1 MTQTNPG
8 NPNITQNLIP
18 FAQAMLSRRALLLS
32 LATKPPIGIGFIGTS
47 HSHGP
52 AKVDTVLANPAFQ
65 LVGLTEPTPKHKDI
79 PILSK
84 QALLNHPGVQVV
96 AVESAVRDH
105 ARDGLAVLEA
115 GKHLHL
121 EKAPA
126 DNLKD
131 FQKIVDLARR
141 QNRILQIG
149 YMWRYHPGINL
160 ALDAAKQGWLG
171 QVYLVRACIGNLLD
185 DARRPEW
192 AEFKGG
198 NMFELGGH
206 VLDPVVRLLGR
217 PRRVTPFLNK
227 HGKFNDTLNDNT
239 AAVLE
244 FDSAIAIL
252 HGSNLQPNSG
262 RYRAFEVHGSNGVII
277 VNPIEPPA
285 VTVDLAKPAGPFKA
299 GSQQV
304 PVPPYKRYVDDFI
317 DLAAAIRGESKLRVT
332 YDDDLLVQEI
342 LLRASGM

>member
-1 MTQTNPG
+1 
-8 NPNITQNLIP
+8 
-18 FAQAMLSRRALLLS
+18 MLSRRSLLLS
-32 LATKPPIGIGFIGTS
+32 LAAKPPIGIGFLGTS

-65 LVGLTEPTPKHKDI
+65 LLGVTAALPNRPSV
-79 PILSK
+79 PVLSR
-84 QALLNHPGVQVV
+84 QALLTHPGIQVI
-96 AVESAVRDH
+96 AVESDVRDH
-105 ARDGLAVLEA
+105 ARDALDALHA

-131 FQKIVDLARR
+131 FQQIVALAK
-141 QNRILQIG
+141 QKNRLLQIG

-185 DARRPEW
+185 GPRRPEW
-192 AEFKGG
+192 AAFKGG

-227 HGKFNDTLNDNT
+227 HGNFNDTLADNT

-244 FDSAIAIL
+244 FDHAMAIV

-262 RYRAFEVHGSNGVII
+262 RYRAFEVHGSNGAVL

-285 VTVDLAKPAGPFKA
+285 VTIDLAKPAGPYKA
-299 GSQQV
+299 GPQQV
-304 PVPPYKRYVDDFI
+304 PMPPYKRYVDDFV
-317 DLAAAIRGESKLRVT
+317 DLAAAIRGEAQLRVS
-332 YDDDLLVQEI
+332 YDDNLLVHEV

>member
-1 MTQTNPG
+1 
-8 NPNITQNLIP
+8 
-18 FAQAMLSRRALLLS
+18 MLSRRSLLLS
-32 LATKPPIGIGFIGTS
+32 LAAKPPIGIGFLGTS
-47 HSHGP
+47 HSHGEG
-52 AKVDTVLANPAFQ
+52 KLETILANPAYQ
-65 LVGLTEPTPKHKDI
+65 LIGVTEPTPKHKDV
-79 PILSK
+79 PILSRA
-84 QALLNHPGVQVV
+84 ALLSHPGIQVI

-131 FQKIVDLARR
+131 FQKIVALAQRK
-141 QNRILQIG
+141 NLLLQIG

-160 ALDAAKQGWLG
+160 ALDAARQGWLG
-171 QVYLVRACIGNLLD
+171 DVYLVRACIGNQLD
-185 DARRPEW
+185 IARRPEW

-217 PRRVTPFLNK
+217 PRKVTPFLNK
-227 HGKFNDTLNDNT
+227 HGKGNDTLADNT

-244 FDSAIAIL
+244 FPHAMAII
-252 HGSNLQPNSG
+252 HGANMQPKSG
-262 RYRAFEVHGSNGVII
+262 KYRAFEIHGFNGAII

-285 VTVDLAKPAGPFKA
+285 VTVDLDKPAGPYKA
-299 GSQQV
+299 GSQQI
-304 PVPPYKRYVDDFI
+304 PMPPYKRYVDDFI
-317 DLAAAIRGESKLRVT
+317 ELAAAIRGEAKLRVT
-332 YDDDLLVQEI
+332 YEENLLVQEV

>member
-1 MTQTNPG
+1 
-8 NPNITQNLIP
+8 
-18 FAQAMLSRRALLLS
+18 MLTRRSLLLS
-32 LATKPPIGIGFIGTS
+32 LAAKPPIGIGFLGTS
-47 HSHGP
+47 HSHGEG
-52 AKVDTVLANPAFQ
+52 KLEVILANPAYR
-65 LVGLTEPTPKHKDI
+65 LIGVTEATPKHKDV
-79 PILSK
+79 PVLSR
-84 QALLNHPGVQVV
+84 QALLANPDIQVV

-131 FQKIVDLARR
+131 FEKIVALARR
-141 QNRILQIG
+141 KNLLLQVG

-160 ALDAAKQGWLG
+160 ALDAARQGWLG
-171 QVYLVRACIGNLLD
+171 QVYLVRGCIGNSLG
-185 DARRPEW
+185 AERRPEW
-192 AEFKGG
+192 AEFAGG

-217 PRRVTPFLNK
+217 PRRVTPFLRK
-227 HGKFNDTLNDNT
+227 DGKFNDSLKDNT

-244 FDSAIAIL
+244 FDGAMAIL

-262 RYRAFEVHGSNGVII
+262 RYRAFEVHGSNGTVVI
-277 VNPIEPPA
+277 NPIEPPT
-285 VTVDLAKPAGPFKA
+285 VTVDLAKAAGPFKA
-299 GSQQV
+299 GLQQV
-304 PVPPYKRYVDDFI
+304 PMPPYKRYVDDLAE
-317 DLAAAIRGESKLRVT
+317 LAAAIRGESKLRVS
-332 YDDDLLVQEI
+332 YDEDLLVQEI